1 MLNFLTT
8 LFCIALGLLIYLK
21 LVYDD
26 MKRQEKLHED
36 EKLRARIWYEVNR
49 SERVSDRRNR
59 WK

>member
-26 MKRQEKLHED
+26 MKRQEKLDKD
-36 EKLRARIWYEVNR
+36 EELRARIWYEVHR